1 MVEELITKDT
11 ILMEAIEKYPG
22 IAVVLTG
29 YGLHCVGCH
38 FSNMDTIK
46 SGAKIHG
53 LSDEEIEF
61 MLKDVNTTA
70 LESLKNKKLNE

>member
-1 MVEELITKDT
+1 MNQKTEELITKDT
-11 ILMEAIEKYPG
+11 LLMEAIMKYPE

-38 FSNMDTIK
+38 FSNIDTIN

-61 MLKDVNTTA
+61 MLKDVNTIA
-70 LESLKNKKLNE
+70 LESVKNN

>member
-1 MVEELITKDT
+1 MNQKTEELITKDT
-11 ILMEAIEKYPG
+11 LLMEAIMKYPE

-38 FSNMDTIK
+38 FSSIDTIN

-61 MLKDVNTTA
+61 MLKDVNTIA
-70 LESLKNKKLNE
+70 LESVKNN

>member
-1 MVEELITKDT
+1 MVGKLITKDT

-61 MLKDVNTTA
+61 MLKDVNKIA
-70 LESLKNKKLNE
+70 LESVKNKKLDE

>member
-1 MVEELITKDT
+1 MVEKLITENTLLSDV
-11 ILMEAIEKYPG
+11 LEKYPEIG
-22 IAVVLTG
+22 VVLTG

-38 FSNMDTIK
+38 FSSIDTIK

-70 LESLKNKKLNE
+70 LESAKNEKLD

>member
-1 MVEELITKDT
+1 MNQKTNELITKDT
-11 ILMEAIEKYPG
+11 LLMEAITKYPEIG
-22 IAVVLTG
+22 VVLTG

-38 FSNMDTIK
+38 FSGIDTIK

-61 MLKDVNTTA
+61 MLKDVNTVA
-70 LESLKNKKLNE
+70 LESVKNN

>member
-1 MVEELITKDT
+1 MVEKLITKDT
-11 ILMEAIEKYPG
+11 LLMDAITEYPE

-38 FSNMDTIK
+38 FSNIDTIN

-61 MLKDVNTTA
+61 MLKDVNTIA
-70 LESLKNKKLNE
+70 LESVKNN